1 MEKDLILWVSMT
13 RKVLSLKQISGFEK
27 IGPEPKKSIGKKF
40 ILFLIQD
47 TGSSSKSRDKGEY
60 GIDDQEKNQAV

>member
-27 IGPEPKKSIGKKF
+27 IVVRTQEEYWKKVYT
-40 ILFLIQD
+40 LLD
-47 TGSSSKSRDKGEY
+47 TGYRV
-60 GIDDQEKNQAV
+60 Q